1 MTYWK
6 RVKVWME
13 DKLRGIDIAALETLR
28 LVYRRKSF
36 TAAADQLRVKQSSV
50 SYTIG
55 RLRKA
60 FADPLFV
67 RQGNGISAT
76 ERCVDIVEAVE
87 KILSSIQEIAQP
99 SHFDPES
106 IETSVTISATY
117 LSRSILMPQFV
128 RELREEAPGI
138 SIELI
143 TGFTDASAQLLSGSA
158 DFALSPVAISESGI
172 HGKFLFDDPYV
183 CLMDSDNPLTRRD
196 LTIESFA
203 RAAHLI
209 IHYGQNWRPIY
220 RSVLES
226 LGQDMRIAMST
237 PDPEDV
243 KLFIPGT
250 DLVVAMPSR
259 IAQQFAAGL
268 HMCACPVPASAE
280 LHLYWPARLNQSPLH
295 SWLREKLV
303 RLATELPTRVH

>member
-1 MTYWK
+1 
-6 RVKVWME
+6 ME
-13 DKLRGIDIAALETLR
+13 DKLGRIDFAALKTLL

-36 TAAADQLRVKQSSV
+36 TAAAEELQVKQSSV
-50 SYTIG
+50 SYTID

-60 FADPLFV
+60 FDDQFFV

-76 ERCVDIVEAVE
+76 EKCMEIVEAAE
-87 KILSSIQEIAQP
+87 HIISRIEQAALPTQ
-99 SHFDPES
+99 FDPAS

-117 LSRSILMPQFV
+117 LSRSLLMPQFI

-143 TGFTDASAQLLSGSA
+143 TGFADAGNQLLSGRA
-158 DFALSPVAISESGI
+158 DFALSPVAIDESGI
-172 HGKFLFDDPYV
+172 HGKFLFDDPYI
-183 CLMDSDNPLTRRD
+183 CLMDPENPLATGE
-196 LTIESFA
+196 LTPERFA
-203 RAAHLI
+203 QTAQLI
-209 IHYGQNWRPIY
+209 IHYGQKWRPIY
-220 RSVLES
+220 RNVLES
-226 LGQDMRIAMST
+226 LGFDIRIAMST

-259 IAQQFAAGL
+259 IAQQFAVGL
-268 HMCACPVPASAE
+268 HTCPCPVQANAE

-295 SWLREKLV
+295 TWLREKV
-303 RLATELPTRVH
+303 IRLAANVATK